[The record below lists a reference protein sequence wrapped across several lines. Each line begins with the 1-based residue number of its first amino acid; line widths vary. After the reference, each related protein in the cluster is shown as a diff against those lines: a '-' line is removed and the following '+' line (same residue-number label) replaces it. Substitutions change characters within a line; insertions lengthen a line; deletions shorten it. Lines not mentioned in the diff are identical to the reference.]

1 MDSVLPALLAVSVML
16 LASLMVSERGFD
28 SFNLLGDSW
37 RDAEERSIERVQS
50 DITITDITVLGPN
63 VDITVRNDGETKV
76 VEFERMDLV
85 IQYTSGSILG
95 GFTNNVVWLPYTTD
109 SPQPDNTWTI
119 LSITDD
125 VIDPGVLNAG
135 ESLNIRARLSPVV
148 GTPTSNWLQ
157 VTTELGISASM
168 FFTN

>member
-16 LASLMVSERGFD
+16 LATLMVGQHGFD
-28 SFNLLGDSW
+28 SFNLLSDSW
-37 RDAEERSIERVQS
+37 RDAEERSIERIQT

-63 VDITVRNDGETKV
+63 VDVTVRNDGETKI
-76 VEFERMDLV
+76 VEFDRMDLV
-85 IQYTSGSILG
+85 IQYTSGTMLG
-95 GFTNNVVWLPYTTD
+95 GFTNHIRWLPYTTD
-109 SPQPDNTWTI
+109 SPQPDNTWTV
-119 LSITDD
+119 LSVADD

-135 ESLNIRARLSPVV
+135 ESMNLRVRLAPAV